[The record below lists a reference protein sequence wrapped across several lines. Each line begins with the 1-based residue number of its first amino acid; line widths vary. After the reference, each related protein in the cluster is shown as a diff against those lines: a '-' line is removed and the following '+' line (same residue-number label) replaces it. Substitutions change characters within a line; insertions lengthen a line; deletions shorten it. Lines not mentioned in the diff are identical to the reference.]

1 MDVWLTTVISF
12 APSKDDL
19 KTKAPIR
26 DGRDSDCQRMYVF
39 PVIIVVRIS
48 KLFSNPTFKVR
59 NVAGQI
65 H

>member
-1 MDVWLTTVISF
+1 
-12 APSKDDL
+12 
-19 KTKAPIR
+19 
-26 DGRDSDCQRMYVF
+26 MYVF